1 MDSQKRV
8 RDSSRSRG
16 VSTPPPPHQGRR
28 SAHFARPLE
37 LSALTVFRPL
47 ELSALTVLREHFL
60 VIKMFLII
68 GILNIN

>member
-37 LSALTVFRPL
+37 LSALTV
-47 ELSALTVLREHFL
+47 LREHFL

-68 GILNIN
+68 GILNVN